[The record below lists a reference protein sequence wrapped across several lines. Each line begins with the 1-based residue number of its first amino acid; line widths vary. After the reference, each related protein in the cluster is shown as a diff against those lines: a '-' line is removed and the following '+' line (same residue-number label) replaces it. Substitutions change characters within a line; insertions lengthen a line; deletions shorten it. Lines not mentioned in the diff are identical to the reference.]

1 MNKTQEYLEQKIN
14 YGGVYLPRGTV
25 IKDML
30 LKGATIQQ
38 VNLWFAGYESQRAE
52 REGGQEGI
60 NK

>member
-1 MNKTQEYLEQKIN
+1 VNKTKQYLQEKIN
-14 YGGVYLPRGTV
+14 YGGVYLPRGIV

-52 REGGQEGI
+52 REAGGDHEKG
-60 NK
+60 